1 MGVTNS
7 VSNLMVTSHNN
18 MTFIGDNLPCGVYVL
33 LITVLS
39 DLDLK
44 FGRFKKGKVIHLP
57 FSDYLYIGSALG
69 KKGSTSLAR
78 RLVRH
83 ATRTSDQR
91 PHCIRSQ
98 MLEFFLNI
106 QLSKGS
112 LHPNTPKKLFWNI
125 DHLLDCAQVEI
136 IGLVSLR
143 IEAKLEAE
151 IGKQL
156 ELRPDTRV
164 VEKGLGA
171 NDLRGNTH
179 LLQFF
184 NSKKNWPLLVDS
196 LVQTWSAYC
205 SKCFLPLSSSDKF
218 L

>member
-1 MGVTNS
+1 
-7 VSNLMVTSHNN
+7 
-18 MTFIGDNLPCGVYVL
+18 
-33 LITVLS
+33 
-39 DLDLK
+39 
-44 FGRFKKGKVIHLP
+44 
-57 FSDYLYIGSALG
+57 
-69 KKGSTSLAR
+69 
-78 RLVRH
+78 
-83 ATRTSDQR
+83 
-91 PHCIRSQ
+91 
-98 MLEFFLNI
+98 MLEFFPNI

-164 VEKGLGA
+164 IEKGLGA

-179 LLQFF
+179 LLQFV
-184 NSKKNWPLLVDS
+184 NGKKNWPLLVDS
-196 LVQTWSAYC
+196 LVQTWSTHC
-205 SKCFLPLSSSDKF
+205 SKCFLPLISSDKF

>member
-1 MGVTNS
+1 M
-7 VSNLMVTSHNN
+7 
-18 MTFIGDNLPCGVYVL
+18 P
-33 LITVLS
+33 
-39 DLDLK
+39 
-44 FGRFKKGKVIHLP
+44 
-57 FSDYLYIGSALG
+57 
-69 KKGSTSLAR
+69 
-78 RLVRH
+78 
-83 ATRTSDQR
+83 
-91 PHCIRSQ
+91 
-98 MLEFFLNI
+98 
-106 QLSKGS
+106 
-112 LHPNTPKKLFWNI
+112 
-125 DHLLDCAQVEI
+125 DCAQVEI

-179 LLQFF
+179 LLQLV